1 MNPYTSPN
9 KSPIVPYQYRYKGK
23 EQELFK
29 VITAHRRKKSYI
41 FASNKFKVLLI
52 EDTAFIQQYSSGTGQ
67 VKWKILLF

>member
-29 VITAHRRKKSYI
+29 VITAHRRKKATYLPQISL
-41 FASNKFKVLLI
+41 KCCLLRKLHL
-52 EDTAFIQQYSSGTGQ
+52 YNN
-67 VKWKILLF
+67 ILVEQDK